1 MTENALSSMP
11 AETDTDNVAPQMVLI
26 ALDDLEADPEQ
37 GRKRVDA
44 AALDGLAKSIRECG
58 VLEPI
63 LVQPRSEG
71 SKHRIIAGERRWRA
85 ARMAGLQSVPCI
97 VRGGARPAL
106 EQLVENF
113 QREDLDA
120 VAKADQLR
128 RTMVQTGMDAREVA
142 NRAGLGYATVL
153 QYLRLAEGPDVLRK
167 AVSTGLRVEV
177 DDENVTRVLD
187 WTHGL
192 EALRIYRAV
201 LEPTDP
207 GEKKRK
213 AQLRLEALLRRALAE
228 DWNRKRWLACAAT
241 MIKERRR
248 ARGASTE
255 ATTETASTDAPAPKT
270 NPPPDP
276 PRAVQVPA
284 NDPPPEPGTPHPG
297 DLLATIDSALQG
309 NTSAQLEAAATRV
322 EDAIAALDHR
332 ALYCRRERQL
342 VVYLDRLTSEAE
354 ATRRSELI
362 REVDAVL
369 AAVRRIRPGRAHAD
383 DLDEPPL

>member
-1 MTENALSSMP
+1 MTENALTSMP
-11 AETDTDNVAPQMVLI
+11 AEMDTDNAAPQVVVI
-26 ALDDLEADPEQ
+26 ALDDLEADPDQ

-63 LVQPRSEG
+63 LVQPRGEG
-71 SKHRIIAGERRWRA
+71 SKHRIIAGERRWHA
-85 ARMAGLQSVPCI
+85 ARIAGLQSVPCI
-97 VRGGARPAL
+97 VRDGTRPTL

-128 RTMVQTGMDAREVA
+128 RTMAQTGMDAKQLSA
-142 NRAGLGYATVL
+142 RAGLGHATVL
-153 QYLRLAEGPDVLRK
+153 QYLKLAEAPDILRK

-201 LEPTDP
+201 LEPMDP

-213 AQLRLEALLRRALAE
+213 AQLRLEALLRRALVE

-241 MIKERRR
+241 MIKERQR
-248 ARGASTE
+248 ARGASADVVAETPPTGPS
-255 ATTETASTDAPAPKT
+255 ATMST
-270 NPPPDP
+270 PPPDA
-276 PRAVQVPA
+276 PRPAEQPTNGPAV
-284 NDPPPEPGTPHPG
+284 EPRTSRRD
-297 DLLATIDSALQG
+297 DLLANIESDLQG
-309 NTSAQLEAAATRV
+309 NTSAQLEDAANRL
-322 EDAIAALDHR
+322 EDAIAALDDR
-332 ALYCRRERQL
+332 ALYSRRERQL
-342 VVYLDRLTSEAE
+342 VVYLDRLTSDAD

-369 AAVRRIRPGRAHAD
+369 AAVRRIRPASSTCR
-383 DLDEPPL
+383 